1 MRFILISFSFDQLL
15 VQAGQRPCLYRILCL
30 CAARRFLSKT
40 HNGDA
45 GKRRRRCLLESN
57 EFATAMLTRC
67 VNPGYFGF
75 SLEEG
80 GSGAGAPNRQPIG
93 VRAASLDSS
102 LEEGGSGAGAP
113 KPQPVGV
120 GIASLRPPII
130 GFHANQTKTARP
142 RKQMPNEFNRPA
154 SVGPA
159 PKKAPTANAR
169 MAIVTINLCAT
180 SNLPIRHSLDSW
192 VPEGPW
198 SAC

>member
-1 MRFILISFSFDQLL
+1 MSN
-15 VQAGQRPCLYRILCL
+15 AHTTM
-30 CAARRFLSKT
+30 A
-40 HNGDA
+40 HNDDC
-45 GKRRRRCLLESN
+45 GKWCRRCLLESN

-80 GSGAGAPNRQPIG
+80 GSGAGAP
-93 VRAASLDSS
+93 
-102 LEEGGSGAGAP
+102 

-120 GIASLRPPII
+120 GTASLRPPII

-169 MAIVTINLCAT
+169 MAIVAINLCAT
-180 SNLPIRHSLDSW
+180 SNLPVRHSLDSW
-192 VPEGPW
+192 VPEGSW

>member
-1 MRFILISFSFDQLL
+1 MLRALSIMRCIIPGLMSHSF
-15 VQAGQRPCLYRILCL
+15 AGQLYTIWHLDSTYFEP
-30 CAARRFLSKT
+30 AF
-40 HNGDA
+40 A
-45 GKRRRRCLLESN
+45 GC
-57 EFATAMLTRC
+57 
-67 VNPGYFGF
+67 
-75 SLEEG
+75 
-80 GSGAGAPNRQPIG
+80 GAGVPTRQPIG

-120 GIASLRPPII
+120 GTASLRPPII

>member
-1 MRFILISFSFDQLL
+1 MSINICVSPDT
-15 VQAGQRPCLYRILCL
+15 
-30 CAARRFLSKT
+30 ARTRVS
-40 HNGDA
+40 HNADC
-45 GKRRRRCLLESN
+45 GKWRRRCLLESN

-93 VRAASLDSS
+93 IRAASLDSS

-120 GIASLRPPII
+120 GTASLRPPII

-169 MAIVTINLCAT
+169 MAIVAINLCAT
-180 SNLPIRHSLDSW
+180 SNMMLVKVQPFRCSLMSRTAADQ
-192 VPEGPW
+192 
-198 SAC
+198 SA

>member
-1 MRFILISFSFDQLL
+1 MRFRLISFSCRL
-15 VQAGQRPCLYRILCL
+15 VSDHACTVSCGSAPLDGFCQ
-30 CAARRFLSKT
+30 
-40 HNGDA
+40 
-45 GKRRRRCLLESN
+45 RRRKCLLESN

-93 VRAASLDSS
+93 VRAASLDFS

-120 GIASLRPPII
+120 GTASLRPPII